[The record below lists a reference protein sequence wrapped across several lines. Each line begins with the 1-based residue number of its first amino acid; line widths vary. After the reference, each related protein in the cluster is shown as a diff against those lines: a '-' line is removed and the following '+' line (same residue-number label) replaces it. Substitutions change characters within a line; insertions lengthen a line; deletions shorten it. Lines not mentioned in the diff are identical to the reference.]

1 MNCYLAQIILAARN
15 SDGEETDW
23 IRILVIVIVAVF
35 WIVSGI
41 VKARANKLG
50 REGEEQPE
58 DGKGG
63 DKALRKKPYWTA
75 QQLGGAVRTQPRQP
89 IRLTRKE
96 VARRWPDV
104 QEFAAEAEQAVQ
116 FQSFESPE
124 ASELSPPVP
133 QLQPD
138 LQELPE
144 FTSKTIEKLRDKS
157 VSISAKALQAP
168 VPAQPQVQTEYLP
181 KVLSDYADP
190 EALRIAILHYEI
202 LGKPLAL
209 RGPSEHIIG
218 L

>member
-1 MNCYLAQIILAARN
+1 MDCYLAQIIMAARN
-15 SDGEETDW
+15 SDGEETGW

-41 VKARANKLG
+41 VKARANKLS

-63 DKALRKKPYWTA
+63 DKALREKPYWTA
-75 QQLGGAVRTQPRQP
+75 QQQPVGRAVRTQPRP
-89 IRLTRKE
+89 PRKE
-96 VARRWPDV
+96 VARRWPAV
-104 QEFAAEAEQAVQ
+104 QKFAAEAKQA
-116 FQSFESPE
+116 FQLQTFESPK
-124 ASELSPPVP
+124 ASKLSPPVP

-144 FTSKTIEKLRDKS
+144 FTSKTIEEPRDKS
-157 VSISAKALQAP
+157 ISIPAKAFQEP

-181 KVLSDYADP
+181 EVLSDYADP
-190 EALRIAILHYEI
+190 KALRIAILHCEI